1 MVARLCR
8 ARYPT
13 LATPGNGRGA
23 AGASEADRSIRSRYA
38 VYLPGHRKQYG
49 FDNLDFD
56 FDGRGERPALSTSRP
71 PHPHFRDDTNPT
83 LEGIPMQ
90 ALEMRTVAR
99 RIVRFSRD
107 HKTRLYYAAC
117 VVLLVVAAGLRFHDL
132 SEKSVWY
139 DEAVA
144 ADNSSGTLS
153 EVVTKTRYRNSSPI
167 LYPLAL
173 WAVQKVD
180 VSDFSI
186 RVLPATAS
194 VLTVAALLF
203 LLPRAGVSR
212 WPRFCAALLATL
224 SVAAIEHAQGARE
237 YSIDALLAT
246 LMIAGLLWYLR
257 HGRKALLCV
266 SLFLAPLLQYGLVLF
281 GVAVIGAAVVLP
293 PPTLGA
299 SEWNSYLSRIPHWL
313 RQRIALLLPAAC
325 FLAGCAISYLMTA
338 RYQWQLGVRGNYNY
352 YCQDAYDAAGH
363 LGCAA
368 RLTWRLLDYHLPPA
382 VAILAVGAFAL
393 LLMAS
398 VKRRRSDAIAT
409 LALLAVG
416 IAIFAAILTIYPFRV
431 YRQNIYLGPV
441 IFLAVGVSIHWMA
454 DSLAALT
461 RRAWLAP
468 ALAAATAGAIA
479 LAGVGDIRQY
489 RPYERDYNTKAV
501 LAFLEENVEEGDMV
515 FATSYAATSLKF
527 YQDEDRIYHYGQ
539 IECWSA
545 YAPCIREMA
554 DLLVSLPNAPNRIF
568 LVYRSASILEELE
581 LLEERIIVERFARL
595 GASRYVLEHR
605 YAYNQFDVALIA
617 NAKEFKES
625 LEAAARSDYEALV
638 AGEPAVRADFDIYID
653 DNTLAYAKEPC
664 ARADTEASFFL
675 HLYPVDVND
684 LPDYRKQHG
693 FDNLGFRFNNYG
705 IRSAEQCVARREL
718 PDYAIAS
725 IRTGQFV
732 GNEDGSY
739 THLWEGEIR
748 FDE

>member
-1 MVARLCR
+1 
-8 ARYPT
+8 
-13 LATPGNGRGA
+13 
-23 AGASEADRSIRSRYA
+23 
-38 VYLPGHRKQYG
+38 
-49 FDNLDFD
+49 
-56 FDGRGERPALSTSRP
+56 
-71 PHPHFRDDTNPT
+71 
-83 LEGIPMQ
+83 MQ
-90 ALEMRTVAR
+90 AIGMRAMAR
-99 RIVRFSRD
+99 RIVRFSQD

-117 VVLLVVAAGLRFHDL
+117 ICLLVAAAGLRFHDL
-132 SEKSVWY
+132 SGKSVWY

-144 ADNSSGTLS
+144 ADNSSGALS
-153 EVVTKTRYRNSSPI
+153 EVVPNTRHRNSSPI

-180 VSDFSI
+180 VSAFSI
-186 RVLPATAS
+186 RVLPAAAS
-194 VLTVAALLF
+194 VLTVAVLLF

-212 WPRFCAALLATL
+212 WAAFLAALLATF

-257 HGRKALLCV
+257 HGRKVLLCV

-293 PPTLGA
+293 RPPTLGA
-299 SEWNSYLSRIPHWL
+299 SEQNSYLSRIPHWL

-338 RYQWQLGVRGNYNY
+338 RYQWGLKGAGYG
-352 YCQDAYDAAGH
+352 YCQDEYDAAGISR
-363 LGCAA
+363 CAA
-368 RLTWRLLDYHLPPA
+368 RRTWRLLDYHLPPD

-393 LLMAS
+393 MLMAS
-398 VKRRRSDAIAT
+398 LKRRRSDAIAT
-409 LALLAVG
+409 LALVAVG
-416 IAIFAAILTIYPFRV
+416 IAIFAAILTIYPFGG

-441 IFLAVGVSIHWMA
+441 IFLAAGVSIHWMA

-468 ALAAATAGAIA
+468 ALAATAAGAIA

-501 LAFLEENVEEGDMV
+501 LAFLEGHVEEEDMV

-527 YQDEDRIYHYGQ
+527 YQDEDRTYRYGQ

-581 LLEERIIVERFARL
+581 LLEERIVVEHVARL
-595 GASRYVLEHR
+595 GANRYVLEHR
-605 YAYNQFDVALIA
+605 YAYNPQFYNQQFDVALIT

-625 LEAAARSDYEALV
+625 LEAATRSDYEALV
-638 AGEPAVRADFDIYID
+638 AGEPAVRADFDIYIN
-653 DNTLAYAKEPC
+653 DNTLAYVKEPC
-664 ARADTEASFFL
+664 ARADTEATFFL
-675 HLYPVDVND
+675 HLVPADVAD
-684 LPDYRKQHG
+684 LPAERKQYG
-693 FDNLGFRFNNYG
+693 FDNLDFDYDGFAATSLGGRCLAK
-705 IRSAEQCVARREL
+705 RSL
-718 PDYAIAS
+718 PDYPIAR
-725 IRTGQFV
+725 IRTGQSLV
-732 GNEDGSY
+732 NEDGSY
-739 THLWEGEIR
+739 TTLWEGEIH